1 MSTAVGHR
9 ILQPGE
15 TVGLFDL
22 ARAELRLSEVR
33 LETTNQISVALVN
46 GIDGEGAR
54 FPLARGEFITDAEL
68 YVRNTTSRPVPV
80 TVAVIP
86 R

>member
-1 MSTAVGHR
+1 MIGMK

-22 ARAELRLSEVR
+22 AGADLRLSEVR

-46 GIDGEGAR
+46 GLDGEGAR
-54 FPLARGEFITDAEL
+54 FPLSRGEFITGDEL